1 MLTALLLLSVFP
13 AAFAENNSLSLYVAP
28 YGSDENEGTL
38 DNPLATIKGAR
49 DKIREIKKVSG
60 LHDGGVTVYLRDG
73 EYSVFDYEMKDKPDK
88 VEYTYGTFFTEEDS
102 GTQNA
107 PIEYCAYENE
117 NPVFTGGFRVSKDK
131 FSTETLSNGTTVKTF
146 NVKEFLT
153 EKLGRTPNLEE
164 YYPLT
169 KDCYGTGQAA
179 YRGRIMY
186 SLDKGENLHIARYP
200 NKKEGLYRE
209 NPITEYM
216 TFGKVTQS
224 SSDSATFEYTDDRI
238 SQYTTTDD
246 VWVCGLFKQVFWQAE
261 IPVAKI
267 DAENKTITTAV
278 APPTGIIDQ
287 KSFFVFNVLNELD
300 KKGEYYVSKE
310 GKFYVYDTGFEY
322 LNIPVSDVSFML
334 ACKDASYI
342 TFQNIAFENSRH
354 SAIYVR
360 GGQNVVVDGCDFY
373 NFCGNGVVIGETS
386 GGNVVAT
393 FRGIDDSFFS
403 KIKDKSDDEKIAYQL
418 ANETQDSKGIDVR
431 GKNHGIK
438 NSVVKNTGFSSVVLS
453 GGNFYRN
460 EECGYFIE
468 NCDLSFAGVNKRTYE
483 ASVYCNGVYGA
494 KITKNNLSHNS
505 SSAVGG
511 YITKGEITCNNIF
524 DNLSDS
530 YDMGVIYINYITPVI
545 DLIIDHNYFHD
556 TLPEHEITGEESPQ
570 SQRSAIAFDNNYGT
584 GTKITNNIIENIPKG
599 IFAMGGET
607 VENNIFID
615 CFFPIDY
622 GYDES
627 NYWNIPDSTS
637 EESTTANGS
646 TDSNSTDNGSTA
658 GVSDESTTNNSSTAG
673 TSEESTTANGLT
685 FDRDNFFSDENAQY
699 LYKAG
704 IPAMRT
710 WPYFLSGEKGNEI
723 RQQWKTNYPDFT
735 NWIEIVTNQ
744 KHNGKLF
751 YKYDHNLFVNT
762 CGYWYIR
769 TRFIGSQH
777 IAKSEELD
785 GLYDSRNDS
794 NVYSISPKCF
804 VDYQNDNFDL
814 TYSAKVRYGINTVD
828 LTNVGCHLTE

>member
-1 MLTALLLLSVFP
+1 MRKIKIIGILLTALLLLSAFP
-13 AAFAENNSLSLYVAP
+13 TAYAENTTRFLYVAP
-28 YGSDENEGTL
+28 NGNDENEGTL
-38 DNPLATIKGAR
+38 ENPLATIKGAR
-49 DKIREIKKVSG
+49 DKIRTIKENSG
-60 LHDGGVTVYLRDG
+60 LPEGGVTVYLRGG
-73 EYSVFDYEMKDKPDK
+73 EYSVFDYETKDRPDK
-88 VEYTYGTFFTEEDS
+88 VEYTYGTFFTDEDS
-102 GTQNA
+102 GTQNS
-107 PIEYCAYENE
+107 PVKYCAYEDE
-117 NPVFTGGFRVSKDK
+117 KPVFTGGFKVSADN

-146 NVKEFLT
+146 DVKAFLT
-153 EKLGRTPNLEE
+153 EKLGREHTLEE

-169 KDCYGTGQAA
+169 NNDGYGTGQAA

-200 NKKEGLYRE
+200 NKKEGLYPE
-209 NPITEYM
+209 NPLTEYLK
-216 TFGKVTQS
+216 FGAVQTR
-224 SSDSATFEYTDDRI
+224 DGVATFAYTDDKI
-238 SQYTTTDD
+238 SEYAETDD
-246 VWVCGLFKQVFWQAE
+246 VWVSGLFKQVFWQTE
-261 IPVAKI
+261 LPVQKI
-267 DAENKTITTAV
+267 DSANKTITTAV
-278 APPTGIIDQ
+278 PPNGIVEN
-287 KSFFVFNVLNELD
+287 KEFFVFNVLNELD
-300 KKGEYYVSKE
+300 QKGEYYVSKD
-310 GKFYVYDTGFEY
+310 GKFYVYDTDFEY

-342 TFQNIAFENSRH
+342 TFQNIAFENSRQN
-354 SAIYVR
+354 AIYIR
-360 GGQNVVVDGCDFY
+360 GGQNVVIDGCDFY
-373 NFCGNGVVIGETS
+373 NFCGNGVVIGESS
-386 GGNVVAT
+386 GGNVVAV
-393 FRGIDDSFFS
+393 FRGIDDSFF
-403 KIKDKSDDEKIAYQL
+403 KNIADKTDDEKIAYQY
-418 ANETQDSKGIDVR
+418 ANEIQDSKGIDVR

-453 GGNFYRN
+453 GGNLYRN
-460 EECGYFIE
+460 EECGYFVE

-483 ASVYCNGVYGA
+483 ASVCCNGVYGA

-505 SSAVGG
+505 SSAING
-511 YITKGEITCNNIF
+511 YITKGEISYNNIF

-530 YDMGVIYINYITPVI
+530 YDMGVIYINYITPVF
-545 DLIIDHNYFHD
+545 DLTIDHNYFHD
-556 TLPEHEITGEESPQ
+556 TLPEHEITGKESPQ
-570 SQRSAIAFDNNYGT
+570 SQRSAIAFDNSYGT

-622 GYDES
+622 GTYDGS
-627 NYWNIPDSTS
+627 GYWDIPDSTS
-637 EESTTANGS
+637 EDNSTANGSTDSTSEESITANGS
-646 TDSNSTDNGSTA
+646 TDSNSTDNGS
-658 GVSDESTTNNSSTAG
+658 
-673 TSEESTTANGLT
+673 T

-710 WPYFLSGEKGNEI
+710 WPYFLSGEKGDEI

-777 IAKSEELD
+777 IAKSEDLD